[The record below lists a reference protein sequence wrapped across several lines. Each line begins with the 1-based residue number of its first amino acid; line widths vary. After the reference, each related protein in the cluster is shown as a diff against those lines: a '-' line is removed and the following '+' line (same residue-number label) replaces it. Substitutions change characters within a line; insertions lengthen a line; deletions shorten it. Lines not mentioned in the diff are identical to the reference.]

1 MAFGLYSLLEACL
14 LIVNAMAVLN
24 EERFLS
30 KSKLRL
36 DHLLTYLNIQNF
48 SMAYLAIA
56 IVVTNPA
63 VDIYLKYPQC
73 PFLTL
78 NIYNVYNTKFSV
90 ENRKLLRSF
99 WYRNVVKEGQR

>member
-36 DHLLTYLNIQNF
+36 DYLFTYQNMQNF
-48 SMAYLAIA
+48 SMAYVTVC
-56 IVVTNPA
+56 IV
-63 VDIYLKYPQC
+63 
-73 PFLTL
+73 
-78 NIYNVYNTKFSV
+78 
-90 ENRKLLRSF
+90 R
-99 WYRNVVKEGQR
+99 